1 MNTLEALDYALGVLD
16 RNRCVGPCWEHD
28 GCRLIAEAAE
38 TLTALRDT
46 IAEDRQPFA
55 GKTVDA
61 WLS

>member
-1 MNTLEALDYALGVLD
+1 MNSVEALDYALGVLD

-46 IAEDRQPFA
+46 IAAPF
-55 GKTVDA
+55 GGTNSVRR
-61 WLS
+61 LS